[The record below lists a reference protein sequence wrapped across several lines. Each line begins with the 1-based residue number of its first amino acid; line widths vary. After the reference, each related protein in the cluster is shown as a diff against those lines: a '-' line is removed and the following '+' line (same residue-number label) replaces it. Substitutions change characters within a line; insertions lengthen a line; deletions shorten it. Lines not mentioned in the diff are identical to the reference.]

1 MYCYCQYYYQWIS
14 TVDRWFNL
22 FDNCSLQ
29 LTIQL
34 WKMILWNLLKY
45 PPPPCIEVLSML
57 QQLWMTYQ
65 WRKIS
70 SSTFKRS
77 AERINLVVK
86 CFGQL
91 NISSGPVKIFVHINI
106 ILLSLSVGIIGK
118 KKHNFYCKISL
129 LHQAFRIIITYLLS
143 CIQTLVR

>member
-34 WKMILWNLLKY
+34 ERWHCETCWNI
-45 PPPPCIEVLSML
+45 PPPWIEVLSML
-57 QQLWMTYQ
+57 QQLWTTYR

-91 NISSGPVKIFVHINI
+91 NIFSGPVKIFVHINI
-106 ILLSLSVGIIGK
+106 LLLSLSVGIIGK

-129 LHQAFRIIITYLLS
+129 LHQAFRIIIITYLLS